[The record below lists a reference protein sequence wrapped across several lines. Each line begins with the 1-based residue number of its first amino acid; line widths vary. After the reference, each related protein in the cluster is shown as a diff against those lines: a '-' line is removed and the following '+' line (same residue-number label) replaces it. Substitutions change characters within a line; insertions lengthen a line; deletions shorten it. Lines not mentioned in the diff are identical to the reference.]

1 MKRYTIFFNEKVNK
15 EIWSHIF
22 YLISLNQL
30 INSAKMTVEYILYVN
45 NIFNKITSIMNT
57 SKNEYLPL

>member
-15 EIWSHIF
+15 EIWSNIF

-30 INSAKMTVEYILYVN
+30 MNSAKMTVEYILYVN

>member
-1 MKRYTIFFNEKVNK
+1 M
-15 EIWSHIF
+15 
-22 YLISLNQL
+22 
-30 INSAKMTVEYILYVN
+30 NSAKMTVEYILYVN

>member
-15 EIWSHIF
+15 EICSNIF

-30 INSAKMTVEYILYVN
+30 MNSAKMTVEYILYVN